1 MQPIIAAV
9 IMIVC
14 IILFLTE
21 KVPILIVPLIGA
33 LLCGLTGLIP
43 YSEVFTDFAGN
54 TAILMIS
61 MSIVGAAMFQTG
73 LAQKVAGFVTKLG
86 GGSERSI
93 ILIAVVSATL
103 LSGIFNGTSTF
114 VTLCPIITAMCVANQ
129 VAVSRVYFALSYGV
143 IFGSLLTLIGSSMGP
158 ISSGVLEEAGY
169 APLGFFE
176 PALLGAPFA
185 VCGIIYLL
193 TIGRKF
199 LPNTNAIPEKMVGG
213 KEAKNATPMKLKIS
227 AVVLA
232 AIVLTMVLQ
241 PENLPFYII
250 AATGAV
256 VLVLTGCLTAK
267 QFLDAI
273 PWQTI
278 FILGGMSAVGNAIE
292 SSGAGQIFADFVVSL
307 FGGVSSPIILLAVV
321 YLSTAVLTQFL
332 SNSTSAIIMA
342 PIGLLISQAVGAEAR
357 PFVMA
362 AYAGSISSFCTPIAT
377 NVLTF
382 IYEPGQYKWSHYL
395 KMGIGMQLI
404 YFVISMVLIPII
416 WPMDV

>member
-1 MQPIIAAV
+1 MQPLLAAI

-14 IILFLTE
+14 IVLFFTE
-21 KVPILIVPLIGA
+21 KVPILMVPLIGA
-33 LLCGLTGLIP
+33 LLSGLTGLIP
-43 YSEVFTDFAGN
+43 FSDVFADFASN

-73 LAQKVAGFVTKLG
+73 LAQKVAGVVTRIG

-93 ILIAVVSATL
+93 ILIAVLSSTV

-114 VTLCPIITAMCVANQ
+114 VTLCPIITAMCVANK
-129 VAVSRVYFALSYGV
+129 VPVSRVYFALSYGV

-169 APLGFFE
+169 EPLGFFE
-176 PALLGAPFA
+176 PAMLGAPFA
-185 VCGIIYLL
+185 ICGVIYLL

-199 LPNTNAIPEKMVGG
+199 LPDTNAMPEKMVGG
-213 KEAKNATPMKLKIS
+213 KEAQNATPAKLKIS
-227 AVVLA
+227 AVVLI
-232 AIVLTMVLQ
+232 AIILTMVLQ
-241 PENLPFYII
+241 PENLPFFII
-250 AATGAV
+250 AAVGAV
-256 VLVLTGCLTAK
+256 VLVLTGCLNTK

-278 FILGGMSAVGNAIE
+278 YILGGMSAVGNAIE
-292 SSGAGQIFADFVVSL
+292 NSGAGEIFANAVVSVYGS
-307 FGGVSSPIILLAVV
+307 FSSPIILLAVV
-321 YLSTAVLTQFL
+321 YLTTTILTQFL

-342 PIGLLISQAVGAEAR
+342 PIALLISQAVGTSAE
-357 PFVMA
+357 PFVIA

-382 IYEPGQYKWSHYL
+382 IYEPGQYKWRHYL
-395 KMGIGMQLI
+395 KMGIGMQII
-404 YFVISMVLIPII
+404 YFVVSMVLIPII
-416 WPMDV
+416 WPFH